1 MINKEDLL
9 FFTKENIEEAEK
21 HYKKINFSI
30 DYLNSLIINAL
41 FDKQD
46 SLKGKSKTLLL
57 SDFQEAIQKG
67 YEVKLDADAFKNYF
81 INNKDF
87 RVEDDKISLVDINDF
102 FLKTFHLDLN
112 KYDEWGPHNNLDD
125 LLLLYAN
132 SVRELGITDNK
143 SVALIFIMRYK
154 QEHSS
159 YENIAGAFLEFIS
172 RSKYYCSFSEFKFK
186 EYGLIPT
193 DAFIENPLTRKILFI
208 NGITHMRDFNMYD
221 KNEIQSMLMPR
232 ENDYDKYFFY
242 NLSYSKFFMQINYT
256 FTKYKDEL
264 TQKIIYLYNGFLGE
278 PLSLAEIAKRFSI
291 TIKEVLNRI
300 DEFYKYYN
308 ETVGCFGNEILAYF
322 YNAFDENKTFCS
334 CLDLEK
340 SLKRLPYNDQD
351 IWVPYSLFY
360 KFIFSAIKYGCY
372 PIKYDKDLDII
383 YDSTSTSVDNI
394 IEERIMEIG
403 KVLRIDELENLSKLD
418 HIIVDKYYFKRT
430 PKLFAKK
437 KMNDDEIL
445 QEILNKETKFKF
457 KYYLYLLEENFEL
470 VKEYLFYNYGE
481 IISYLTIEKATK
493 LADRTHEW
501 YENECIIYDG
511 LRNDFYYTDDQKKYI
526 QISGDTVIS
535 KEMLK
540 IPNNKLDIIRKNIRL
555 LVARFGEY
563 NPKEIENHTH
573 GYPHLSY
580 PWNKYLLASIVS
592 TYFSDEFEVVRTSR
606 DSEKEDLIIKLYK

>member
-1 MINKEDLL
+1 MNKEDLL
-9 FFTKENIEEAEK
+9 IFTKDNIEED
-21 HYKKINFSI
+21 KKKYYDTNFSVE
-30 DYLNSLIINAL
+30 YLNTLIINVL
-41 FDKQD
+41 FDVKD
-46 SLKGKSKTLLL
+46 SFKGKSKTLLL
-57 SDFQEAIQKG
+57 SEFKEMIQKG
-67 YEVKLDADAFKNYF
+67 YEVTLDDEAFRNYF
-81 INNKDF
+81 INNNDF
-87 RVEDDKISLVDINDF
+87 KVIDDKISLVNINDF
-102 FLKTFHLDLN
+102 FLKNIHLDLD
-112 KYDEWGPHNNLDD
+112 KFDEWGPHKNLDD
-125 LLLLYAN
+125 LLLMYAN
-132 SVRELGITDNK
+132 SVHELGITDNK

-159 YENIAGAFLEFIS
+159 YENIICAFLEFIS
-172 RSKYYCSFSEFKFK
+172 RRNYYCSFSEFKLK

-193 DAFIENPLTRKILFI
+193 DAFIKNPLTRKILFI

-221 KNEIQSMLMPR
+221 GNEIQSILITTQNHYN
-232 ENDYDKYFFY
+232 EYFFHD
-242 NLSYSKFFMQINYT
+242 LGCSKFFMEINYA

-300 DEFYKYYN
+300 DDFYCYYN
-308 ETVGCFGNEILAYF
+308 EHVGSFGNEILTYF
-322 YNAFDENKTFCS
+322 YNAFDKNKTYCS

-340 SLKRLPYNDQD
+340 SLKKLPYNDYD
-351 IWVPYSLFY
+351 RSVPYSLLY

-383 YDSTSTSVDNI
+383 YDSTLTSVENI

-403 KVLRIDELENLSKLD
+403 KVLRIEEFENLSKLD
-418 HIIVDKYYFKRT
+418 HIIVDKYYINRT
-430 PKLFAKK
+430 SKLFAKK
-437 KMNDDEIL
+437 NMKDDEIL
-445 QEILNKETKFKF
+445 QEIWNKETMF
-457 KYYLYLLEENFEL
+457 KYLIPPHDENFGM

-481 IISYLTIEKATK
+481 IVSYLTIEKATK
-493 LADRTHEW
+493 LSEKPYSSPKH
-501 YENECIIYDG
+501 ECIIYDG
-511 LRNDFYYTDDQKKYI
+511 LSNYFYCIDDQKKYI

-580 PWNKYLLASIVS
+580 PWNRYLLASIVS
-592 TYFSDEFEVVRTSR
+592 TYFSDEFETVFTIENCRKKDCV
-606 DSEKEDLIIKLYK
+606 IKAKK

>member
-1 MINKEDLL
+1 MIDKEDLL
-9 FFTKENIEEAEK
+9 FFTKENIEEDKK
-21 HYKKINFSI
+21 HYYKKINFSI
-30 DYLNSLIINAL
+30 DYLNKLIINAL
-41 FDKQD
+41 FDKTD

-67 YEVKLDADAFKNYF
+67 YEVKLDADAFKEYF
-81 INNKDF
+81 VNNKDF
-87 RVEDDKISLVDINDF
+87 KVDGDKISLVNINDF
-102 FLKTFHLDLN
+102 FLKTIHLDLN
-112 KYDEWGPHNNLDD
+112 KYNEWGPHNNLDD

-132 SVRELGITDNK
+132 SVREFGITDNK

-154 QEHSS
+154 HEHSS
-159 YENIAGAFLEFIS
+159 YENITCNYLKFIS
-172 RSKYYCSFSEFKFK
+172 RSAYDSSFSDFKL
-186 EYGLIPT
+186 EIYSLIPT
-193 DAFIENPLTRKILFI
+193 DAFIKNPLTRKILFI
-208 NGITHMRDFNMYD
+208 NGITHMKDFNMYND
-221 KNEIQSMLMPR
+221 NEIQSMLMPR
-232 ENDYDKYFFY
+232 ENDYDNYFFHD
-242 NLSYSKFFMQINYT
+242 LFYSKFFMEIDYA

-300 DEFYKYYN
+300 DDFYSYYN
-308 ETVGCFGNEILAYF
+308 EHVGSFGNEILAYF
-322 YNAFDENKTFCS
+322 YNAFDKNKTYCS

-340 SLKRLPYNDQD
+340 SLKKLPYNDHD
-351 IWVPYSLFY
+351 RSVPYSLLY

-383 YDSTSTSVDNI
+383 YDSTLTSVENI

-403 KVLRIDELENLSKLD
+403 KVLRVEEFENLSKLD
-418 HIIVDKYYFKRT
+418 HIIVNKYYFKRT
-430 PKLFAKK
+430 QKLFAKK
-437 KMNDDEIL
+437 NMKDDEIL
-445 QEILNKETKFKF
+445 QEIWNKETMF
-457 KYYLYLLEENFEL
+457 KYLIPPHDENFGM

-493 LADRTHEW
+493 LSEEPYSSPKH
-501 YENECIIYDG
+501 ECIIYDG
-511 LRNDFYYTDDQKKYI
+511 LSNYFYCIDDQKKYI

-563 NPKEIENHTH
+563 NAKEIENHTH

-580 PWNKYLLASIVS
+580 PWNRYLLASIVS
-592 TYFSDEFEVVRTSR
+592 TYFSDEFETVFTEENYKKTDCV
-606 DSEKEDLIIKLYK
+606 IKLKN